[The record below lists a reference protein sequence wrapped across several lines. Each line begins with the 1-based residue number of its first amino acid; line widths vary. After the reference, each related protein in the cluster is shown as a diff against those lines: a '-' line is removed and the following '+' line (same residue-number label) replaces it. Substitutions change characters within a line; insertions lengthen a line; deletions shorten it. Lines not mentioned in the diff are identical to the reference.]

1 MQCPDCLEQ
10 QFAMSQSAHAKLLKV
25 LVGKLAQ
32 NRQVDLIALKGVRVL
47 TQILLVEPFCN
58 VVLHG
63 PLGIVEDEHRATAVV
78 TLIIALT
85 KG

>member
-1 MQCPDCLEQ
+1 MQRPDRLEQ
-10 QFAMSQSAHAKLLKV
+10 QFAMSQSVYAKLFEV

-63 PLGIVEDEHRATAVV
+63 PLRIARDERHATGAVAY
-78 TLIIALT
+78 IIT
-85 KG
+85 Y

>member
-47 TQILLVEPFCN
+47 TQILL
-58 VVLHG
+58 
-63 PLGIVEDEHRATAVV
+63 
-78 TLIIALT
+78 
-85 KG
+85 